1 MTRILAIGIPNNG
14 VHYHRIFLPLSK
26 MPDVYI
32 LFTDFIND
40 EVLQRGFD
48 VVLCNRFVHGCSYQQ
63 MEEYRKKYDFRLI
76 VDIDDYWILDPWHI
90 LQGSYPTTEI
100 VNYMMIAD
108 VVTVTHD
115 RLAMA
120 AQPYNDNVEILPN
133 ALPYG
138 DDQFGALK
146 VSIEI
151 SGVDIPKDSL
161 RVLYAGGVTHEKDL
175 NIIANPW
182 KRIASDKVL
191 KDKLSFVLAGY
202 DDSNPKMAGIWHR
215 MISNYLCGFKLN
227 GYVRQPLP
235 PDRYMA
241 FYAEA
246 DICIAP
252 LVESRFN
259 SMKSNLKTL
268 EAAAFKLPILVSN
281 VHPYI
286 ESGGIK
292 IESQSDWFR
301 YLKLLSKSK
310 EAREDYGN
318 FNFEYSRNYHNFESI
333 NTKRKHIYEQQ
344 AS

>member
-14 VHYHRIFLPLSK
+14 VHYHRIHLPLSK
-26 MPDVYI
+26 MPGVYV

-63 MEEYRKKYDFRLI
+63 MEEYRKKYDFHLI

-100 VNYMMIAD
+100 VNYMMIAN

-120 AQPYNDNVEILPN
+120 AQPYNGNVEILPN
-133 ALPYG
+133 SLPYG

-146 VSIEI
+146 VSIED
-151 SGVDIPKDSL
+151 SGVEIPKDSL

-202 DDSNPKMAGIWHR
+202 DDSNPNVAGIWHR

-292 IESQSDWFR
+292 IECQSDWFR

-333 NTKRKHIYEQQ
+333 NTKRKHIYEQRT
-344 AS
+344 S

>member
-14 VHYHRIFLPLSK
+14 VHYHRIHLPLSK
-26 MPDVYI
+26 MPDVYV

-63 MEEYRKKYDFRLI
+63 MEDYRKKYDFRLI

-108 VVTVTHD
+108 IVTVTHD

-120 AQPYNDNVEILPN
+120 VQPYNENVEILPN

-138 DDQFGALK
+138 DDQFGAVK
-146 VSIEI
+146 VSIEE

-202 DDSNPKMAGIWHR
+202 DDTNPKMATIWHR

-318 FNFEYSRNYHNFESI
+318 FNFEYSIKNHNFESI
-333 NTKRKHIYEQQ
+333 NTKRKHIYEQRT
-344 AS
+344 S

>member
-14 VHYHRIFLPLSK
+14 VHYHRIHLPLSK
-26 MPDVYI
+26 MPGVYV

-63 MEEYRKKYDFRLI
+63 MEDYRKKYDFRLI

-108 VVTVTHD
+108 IVTVTHD

-120 AQPYNDNVEILPN
+120 AQPYNGNVEILPN

-146 VSIEI
+146 VSIEE

-182 KRIASDKVL
+182 KRIAADKVL

-202 DDSNPKMAGIWHR
+202 DDSNPKVAGIWHR

-246 DICIAP
+246 EICIAP

-333 NTKRKHIYEQQ
+333 NTKRKHIYEQRT
-344 AS
+344 S

>member
-48 VVLCNRFVHGCSYQQ
+48 VVLCNRFVPGCSAEQIEQY
-63 MEEYRKKYDFRLI
+63 KAKYDFRLI

-100 VNYMMIAD
+100 VNYMMLAD
-108 VVTVTHD
+108 MVTVTHD

-120 AQPYNDNVEILPN
+120 VNPYNENVEILPN

-146 VSIEI
+146 VSIEE

-182 KRIASDKVL
+182 KRIASDKVM

-202 DDSNPKMAGIWHR
+202 DDSNPKMAAIWHR

-292 IESQSDWFR
+292 IECQSDWFR

-318 FNFEYSRNYHNFESI
+318 FNFEYSIKNHNFESI
-333 NTKRKHIYEQQ
+333 NTKRKHIYEQRT
-344 AS
+344 S

>member
-1 MTRILAIGIPNNG
+1 MIRILAIGAPNNG
-14 VHYHRIFLPLSK
+14 VQYHRLHLPLSK
-26 MPDVYI
+26 MPNVYV

-40 EVLQRGFD
+40 EVLTKGFD
-48 VVLCNRFVHGCSYQQ
+48 IVLCNRLVNGCSYKQ
-63 MEEYRKKYDFRLI
+63 MEEYKSKYDFRLI
-76 VDIDDYWILDPWHI
+76 VDIDDYWVLDPWHI
-90 LQGSYPTTEI
+90 LQGSYPTAEI
-100 VNYMMIAD
+100 VNYMIMAD

-115 RLAMA
+115 RLAIA
-120 AQPYNDNVEILPN
+120 VRPYNHNVEVLPN

-138 DDQFGALK
+138 EDQFGAIK
-146 VSIEI
+146 VSVKE
-151 SGVDIPKDSL
+151 SGIDIKEDSL
-161 RVLYAGGVTHEKDL
+161 RVLYAGGITHEKDL

-182 KRIASDKVL
+182 KRIASDSKL

-202 DDSNPKMAGIWHR
+202 DDSNAGIAAIWHR

-227 GYVRQPLP
+227 GYVRQPLF

-292 IESQSDWFR
+292 IKSQSDWYR
-301 YLKLLSKSK
+301 YLKLLANSK

-318 FNFEYSRNYHNFESI
+318 FNFEYSIKNHNFNQI
-333 NTKRKHIYEQQ
+333 NTKRKQIYEQRT
-344 AS
+344 S

>member
-120 AQPYNDNVEILPN
+120 VKPYNENVEILPN

-138 DDQFGALK
+138 DGQFGALK
-146 VSIEI
+146 VSIEQ

-182 KRIASDKVL
+182 KRISSDKVM

-202 DDSNPKMAGIWHR
+202 DDSNPKMATIWHR

-292 IESQSDWFR
+292 IECQSDWFR

-318 FNFEYSRNYHNFESI
+318 FNFEYSRNYHNFELI
-333 NTKRKHIYEQQ
+333 NTKRKHIYEQRT
-344 AS
+344 S

>member
-14 VHYHRIFLPLSK
+14 VHYHRIHLPLSK
-26 MPDVYI
+26 MPGVYV

-40 EVLQRGFD
+40 DVLQRGFD

-108 VVTVTHD
+108 IVTVTHD

-120 AQPYNDNVEILPN
+120 AQPYNGNVEILPN

-138 DDQFGALK
+138 EDQFGALK
-146 VSIEI
+146 VSIEE

-182 KRIASDKVL
+182 KRIAADKVL

-202 DDSNPKMAGIWHR
+202 DDSNTKVAGIWHR

-252 LVESRFN
+252 LIESRFN

-333 NTKRKHIYEQQ
+333 NTKRKHIYEQRT
-344 AS
+344 S

>member
-32 LFTDFIND
+32 LFTDFINA

-120 AQPYNDNVEILPN
+120 VKPYNENVEILPN

-138 DDQFGALK
+138 EDQFGALK
-146 VSIEI
+146 VSIEE

-182 KRIASDKVL
+182 KRILSDKVL

-202 DDSNPKMAGIWHR
+202 DDSNPKMATIWHR

-310 EAREDYGN
+310 EAREEYGN
-318 FNFEYSRNYHNFESI
+318 FNFEYSRNYHNFEQI
-333 NTKRKHIYEQQ
+333 NTKRKHIYEQRT
-344 AS
+344 S